1 MIAVTQENSS
11 VHQQAIPVSEA
22 LDLQHL
28 LQENQMLRCE
38 RNGYKSLLERARARE
53 QLLKQEI
60 EQLNGRIRYLE
71 KRLYGR
77 NSEKNRP
84 KAKSN
89 SSTASSCDDE
99 PKRSRG
105 HQPGSP
111 GHGRRDYSHLP
122 VKEEVFGIDE
132 AVCPHC
138 GCPYQEDTFLGT
150 DDSELIEVEVHAYRR
165 NIRRK
170 KYKKTC
176 QCRQIPGI
184 ITALGPSKLI
194 DKGKLGISVWV
205 TVLLEKYL
213 YQRPI
218 NRLLESFKDIEFDMA
233 AGTIGDGLRKLAPLF
248 EPVLQ
253 QIIQKNQTERHLH
266 SDETRWEVFEFIEGK
281 KSYRWHMWVFVSDST
296 VVYILDPSR
305 AASVLENHLKVVS
318 VLILSVD
325 RFVSY
330 KSFAKDRKD
339 VILAF
344 CWTHVRRD
352 FLDTAND
359 FSELEAW
366 AMGWVDLIGE
376 IFHLNNQ
383 RVEHEIDSAEFAKAD
398 QSLREALDAMKQ
410 RFESELTQ
418 AYLHPEMT
426 KRLNS
431 LREHWAGLMVFVDH
445 PWIPM
450 DNSEAE
456 RRMRIAA
463 LGRKN
468 YYGSGSVASGHFAA
482 CLFSIFQTLKLWNVN
497 PRKWLTQYLQACA
510 DHRGQAPDDLRCFL
524 PWMMSA
530 EQLAKLQY
538 AAGYEDS
545 S

>member
-1 MIAVTQENSS
+1 MIAIAPKNSCDN
-11 VHQQAIPVSEA
+11 QQAIQVGEG

-28 LQENQMLRCE
+28 LQENRSLRGD
-38 RNGYKSLLERARARE
+38 RNYYKDRLERAKARE

-60 EQLNGRIRYLE
+60 EQLNARIRYLQ

-77 NSEKNRP
+77 KSEK
-84 KAKSN
+84 KTSKTKSD
-89 SSTASSCDDE
+89 SSATGCSDDE
-99 PKRSRG
+99 SKRSRG

-111 GHGRRDYSHLP
+111 GHGRRNYSHLP
-122 VKEEVFGIDE
+122 VIEEVFALDE

-150 DDSELIEVEVHAYRR
+150 EDSELIEVEVRAYRR
-165 NIRRK
+165 KIRRK
-170 KYKKTC
+170 KYKKGC

-184 ITALGPSKLI
+184 ITAAGPGKLI
-194 DKGKLGISVWV
+194 DKGKLGISAWV

-218 NRLLESFKDIEFDMA
+218 NRLLESFQDVEFDLA
-233 AGTIGDGLRKLAPLF
+233 AGTIGDGLKKLAPLF
-248 EPVLQ
+248 EPVLREV
-253 QIIQKNQTERHLH
+253 IKKNQTERHLH
-266 SDETRWEVFEFIEGK
+266 ADETRWQVFEFIEGK
-281 KSYRWHMWVFVSDST
+281 KSYRWYMWVFVSGST

-305 AASVLENHLKVVS
+305 GVSILEKHLKAAI

-325 RFVSY
+325 RFPSY

-339 VILAF
+339 VVLAF

-352 FLDTAND
+352 FLDTANG
-359 FSELEAW
+359 FGELEAW
-366 AMGWVDLIGE
+366 AMAWVDAIGE

-383 RVEHEIDSAEFAKAD
+383 RVKHEMDSAEFAQAD

-410 RFESELTQ
+410 QVELEL
-418 AYLHPEMT
+418 AEANLHPERA

-431 LREHWAGLMVFVDH
+431 LREHWEGLIVFVDH

-456 RRMRIAA
+456 RRMRIVA

-468 YYGSGSVASGHFAA
+468 YYGSGSVASGHFTA

-497 PRKWLTQYLQACA
+497 PRKWLTEYLQACA
-510 DHRGQAPDDLRCFL
+510 DHRGQVPDDLTCFL
-524 PWMMSA
+524 PWTMSK
-530 EQLAKLQY
+530 EHLARLEY
-538 AAGYEDS
+538 PDTS
-545 S
+545 

>member
-1 MIAVTQENSS
+1 MIAVAKENSCS
-11 VHQQAIPVSEA
+11 HQQAMPMGEGF
-22 LDLQHL
+22 DLQHL
-28 LQENQMLRCE
+28 LEENRSLRGE
-38 RNGYKSLLERARARE
+38 RNYYKCLFERARARE

-60 EQLNGRIRYLE
+60 EQLNARIRYLE
-71 KRLYGR
+71 RRFYSRK
-77 NSEKNRP
+77 SEKKTS
-84 KAKSN
+84 KARGN
-89 SSTASSCDDE
+89 SCTVASSDGE

-111 GHGRRDYSHLP
+111 GHGRRHYSHLP
-122 VKEEVFGIDE
+122 VQEEIFELEE

-138 GCPYQEDTFLGT
+138 GCPYQENTFLGT
-150 DDSELIEVEVHAYRR
+150 EDSELIEVEVSAYRR
-165 NIRRK
+165 KVLRK
-170 KYKKTC
+170 KYKKRC
-176 QCRQIPGI
+176 QCQEIPGI
-184 ITALGPSKLI
+184 ITAPGPGKLI

-233 AGTIGDGLRKLAPLF
+233 AGTIGDGLKRLAPLF

-253 QIIQKNQTERHLH
+253 QIIQRNQTERHLH
-266 SDETRWEVFEFIEGK
+266 SDETRWQVFEFIEGK
-281 KSYRWHMWVFVSDST
+281 KSYRWYMWVFISDST

-305 AASVLENHLKVVS
+305 AASVLENHLKAVS

-325 RFVSY
+325 RFPAY

-339 VILAF
+339 VVLAF

-352 FLDTAND
+352 FLDTANS
-359 FSELEAW
+359 FSKLEAW
-366 AMGWVDLIGE
+366 AMAWVDLIGE
-376 IFHLNNQ
+376 IFHLNNE
-383 RVEHEIDSAEFAKAD
+383 RVKHEIDSAEFAKAD
-398 QSLREALDAMKQ
+398 QRLREALDAMKQ
-410 RFESELTQ
+410 QVESELTE
-418 AYLHPEMT
+418 AHLHPQRA

-431 LREHWAGLMVFVDH
+431 LREHWEGLMVFVDH

-468 YYGSGSVASGHFAA
+468 YYGSGSVASGHFTAS
-482 CLFSIFQTLKLWNVN
+482 LFSIFQTLKLWNVN
-497 PRKWLTQYLQACA
+497 PRRWLTRYLQAYA
-510 DHRGQAPDDLRCFL
+510 DNRGQVPDDLTCFL

-538 AAGYEDS
+538 APGYEDTS
-545 S
+545 

>member
-1 MIAVTQENSS
+1 MIAVAQKNSCS
-11 VHQQAIPVSEA
+11 HQQATPMGEG

-28 LQENQMLRCE
+28 LQENRSLRGD
-38 RNGYKSLLERARARE
+38 RNYYKCLLERARARE

-60 EQLNGRIRYLE
+60 EQLNARILYLE
-71 KRLYGR
+71 RRLYGR
-77 NSEKNRP
+77 KSEKKNP
-84 KAKSN
+84 KAKSDLCTVV
-89 SSTASSCDDE
+89 SSDGE
-99 PKRSRG
+99 PKRSKG
-105 HQPGSP
+105 HQPGNP

-122 VKEEVFGIDE
+122 VQEEIFGLDE

-150 DDSELIEVEVHAYRR
+150 EDSELIEVEVRAYRR
-165 NIRRK
+165 KIRRK
-170 KYKKTC
+170 KYRECC
-176 QCRQIPGI
+176 QCKDMPGI
-184 ITALGPSKLI
+184 ITVPGPAKLI

-205 TVLLEKYL
+205 TLLLEKYL

-218 NRLLESFKDIEFDMA
+218 TRLLESFKDIEFDMA
-233 AGTIGDGLRKLAPLF
+233 AGTIGDGLKKLAPLF

-253 QIIQKNQTERHLH
+253 QIIQRNQTERHLH
-266 SDETRWEVFEFIEGK
+266 ADETRWQVFEFIEGK
-281 KSYRWHMWVFVSDST
+281 KSYRWYMWVFVSDST

-305 AASVLENHLKVVS
+305 GASILENHLKVAS

-325 RFVSY
+325 RFPSY

-339 VILAF
+339 VVLAF

-352 FLDTAND
+352 FLDTANS
-359 FSELEAW
+359 FSKLEAW
-366 AMGWVDLIGE
+366 AMAWVDSIGE
-376 IFHLNNQ
+376 IFYLNNQ
-383 RVEHEIDSAEFAKAD
+383 RLKHEIGSAGFAQAD

-410 RFESELTQ
+410 QVESELTE
-418 AYLHPEMT
+418 AYLHPQRA

-431 LREHWAGLMVFVDH
+431 LREHWEGLMVFVDH

-468 YYGSGSVASGHFAA
+468 YYGSGSVASGHFTA

-497 PRKWLTQYLQACA
+497 PRKWLTRYLQACA
-510 DHRGQAPDDLRCFL
+510 DNRGQVPDDLTCFL
-524 PWMMSA
+524 PWTMSA
-530 EQLAKLQY
+530 EKLVKLQY
-538 AAGYEDS
+538 APGYEDS